1 MWSPFRWCG
10 RSLVVFVEQ
19 PILLWV
25 VQRVDHFGHKLVLLG
40 NLEHGAGI
48 LVTTAVISRREY
60 REELAA
66 SEALEAVH
74 DALVGSQDKAAPVG
88 IEEVLDAIGS
98 KLDDVSCA
106 VRITDEVRLN
116 AQVLITVCRVR
127 PENVDDELLLGR
139 GHFVDDLERSLD
151 LLDLVQ
157 AQKCAANATV
167 QADNFL
173 VNHRSQWKPVK
184 QIIDF
189 VKDGVDV
196 GWFFTQA
203 TAALFSEAE
212 SIVDPLVLVVTSQ
225 QVDLFRILDFESHQ

>member
-1 MWSPFRWCG
+1 MWSPFRRCG

-88 IEEVLDAIGS
+88 IEEVLDAIWAE
-98 KLDDVSCA
+98 LHNVSCA
-106 VRITDEVRLN
+106 VRVADEVGLN
-116 AQVLITVCRVR
+116 AQVLITVSGIG
-127 PENVDDELLLGR
+127 PENINDELLLWSGD
-139 GHFVDDLERSLD
+139 FMDNFQRSLN
-151 LLDLVQ
+151 LLDLIKAKQGASDASV
-157 AQKCAANATV
+157 K
-167 QADNFL
+167 ADDS
-173 VNHRSQWKPVK
+173 V
-184 QIIDF
+184 IDHC
-189 VKDGVDV
+189 
-196 GWFFTQA
+196 
-203 TAALFSEAE
+203 S
-212 SIVDPLVLVVTSQ
+212 
-225 QVDLFRILDFESHQ
+225 